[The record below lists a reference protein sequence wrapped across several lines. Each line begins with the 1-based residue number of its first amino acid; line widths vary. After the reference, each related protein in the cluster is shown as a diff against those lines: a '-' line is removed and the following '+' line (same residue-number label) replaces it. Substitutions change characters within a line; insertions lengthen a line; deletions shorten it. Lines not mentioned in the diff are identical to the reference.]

1 MLDSILGIDPGNN
14 LGTCLIYLDKDL
26 NIKDIETKVYHLDNG
41 IKHEEFFL
49 VERNLYLSEIVKD
62 LLRTNKP
69 LAIGCE
75 DCFKSKF
82 ANAVIQL
89 AQYIITIRRTVY
101 EEMGTFKI
109 NVMPPKL
116 VKSGI
121 GATGNAN
128 KLDMLRA
135 VSNIKDLKKYL
146 RQNITEHEVDAM
158 AIAYLTYLDYKN
170 SIELP

>member
-1 MLDSILGIDPGNN
+1 MSDSIIGIDPGNN
-14 LGTCLIYLDKDL
+14 LGTCILYLNKNL
-26 NIKDIETKVYHLDNG
+26 EIENIETKVYHLDNG
-41 IKHEEFFL
+41 ITHEEYFL
-49 VERNLYLSEIVKD
+49 VERNLYLSEIVRD
-62 LLRTNKP
+62 LIRVNKP

-101 EEMGTFKI
+101 EELGTFKI

-135 VSNIKDLKKYL
+135 VSKIDVLNKYL
-146 RQNITEHEVDAM
+146 RKDITEHEVDAM
-158 AIAYLTYLDYKN
+158 AIAYLTYLNFKEE
-170 SIELP
+170 IEV